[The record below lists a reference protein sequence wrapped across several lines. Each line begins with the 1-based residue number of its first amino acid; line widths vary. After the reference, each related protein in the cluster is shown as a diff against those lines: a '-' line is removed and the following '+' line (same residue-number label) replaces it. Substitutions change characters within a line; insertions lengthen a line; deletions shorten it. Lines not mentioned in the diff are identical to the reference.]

1 MVRNLQ
7 AWTETWIEGVCM
19 SPAAFDD
26 PFKDAGSTTRDQ
38 ITNHLRAKVHRLVVI
53 VDREQTR
60 IDRANQHITPTFTL
74 SDHAHEGVVAA
85 LNITYEGP
93 GTLRPLGPRH
103 DNDFSNIA
111 DIRIAPTH
119 EELISRLPPFL
130 PGNFHDAPHHLP
142 AESMERL
149 LDIQFRLL
157 REELTAPLRT
167 SVQLVREDLSSTSPK
182 TILSQLIKSKGG
194 KYRGHTEG
202 QDQVLFNVYTNVE
215 FSPLVPD
222 WRGLSVELTV
232 DTPPGR
238 ARQSQAGTRVAFW
251 EGMSGK
257 RLIQGGLV
265 ALIWQTAERS
275 RVEVHLGTIVSSLNE
290 LKDSA
295 RKANGGARVSVRV
308 VFFDPEVEVR
318 VLNILRNRN
327 LAQTGTKVLV
337 EATVMYEAIR
347 PFLEAL
353 RAEPESLPF
362 AQYLVHRSREF
373 LSAINI
379 APPRYSLV
387 PGFRYQLASLF
398 PPDAGIDDLKL
409 DVSDPTSI
417 AFVRAQLRTSRLDES
432 QCAAVVDT
440 LTRELAMIQG
450 YDLFLVVVISVDI
463 VLSI

>member
-1 MVRNLQ
+1 
-7 AWTETWIEGVCM
+7 
-19 SPAAFDD
+19 
-26 PFKDAGSTTRDQ
+26 
-38 ITNHLRAKVHRLVVI
+38 
-53 VDREQTR
+53 
-60 IDRANQHITPTFTL
+60 
-74 SDHAHEGVVAA
+74 
-85 LNITYEGP
+85 
-93 GTLRPLGPRH
+93 
-103 DNDFSNIA
+103 
-111 DIRIAPTH
+111 
-119 EELISRLPPFL
+119 
-130 PGNFHDAPHHLP
+130 
-142 AESMERL
+142 
-149 LDIQFRLL
+149 
-157 REELTAPLRT
+157 
-167 SVQLVREDLSSTSPK
+167 
-182 TILSQLIKSKGG
+182 
-194 KYRGHTEG
+194 
-202 QDQVLFNVYTNVE
+202 VLFNVYTNVE

-275 RVEVHLGTIVSSLNE
+275 RVEVHLGIIVSSLNE

-450 YDLFLVVVISVDI
+450 YGLFLVVVISVDI